1 MFVELPFGAEYIPS
15 LSITSVQEGDQC
27 GRSGFQQHSVETRV
41 PPSTEQILLASLF
54 QCEGMRWGYS
64 CRATHTLFPPTLLFC
79 CPGNSIL
86 GSGRKTQQGKQHL
99 LLFHRNSERFGH
111 SGRREKDALW
121 LSCFEMAPL
130 SCSSSIGWWCELEES
145 ISLQGINNQTLP

>member
-64 CRATHTLFPPTLLFC
+64 CTLFPPTLLFC

-111 SGRREKDALW
+111 SGRRKKDALW

-145 ISLQGINNQTLP
+145 ISLQGVNNQTLP